1 MACPVCSS
9 PNQAEFPTEMMI
21 HVSDSNHHNNPG
33 VMAFPVVLVCLDC
46 GASRFKMPTK
56 ELRVL
61 REGNARSGAA

>member
-1 MACPVCSS
+1 
-9 PNQAEFPTEMMI
+9 MMI